1 MRSSYMSFTLYSGF
15 ILYNSRM
22 RTTTRNTMAALAD
35 AGLDFFA
42 VQDLETHLGLRP
54 EQARNL
60 AQRLQ
65 QQNLARR
72 LQQNLYALVGPA
84 DWANRDVLPTN
95 WYRTGAALAGTADYY
110 LAYYTAMELHRM
122 TQQPLRTVF
131 MALTRQKPKI
141 VAANVTFRFVRIKK
155 ERFFGFEEAEVEQG
169 HRVNVAD
176 LERTFFDC
184 VDRPELCG
192 GLEEIARAFARR
204 HRDLNVDRLLRYLVK
219 LDQPFVTKRLGFLL
233 ELAGHGDIE
242 LMREM
247 ETLAAR
253 VKKYIPLNKRG
264 PHDGPRDRRWKLI
277 INADVHKLLNT
288 LRT

>member
-1 MRSSYMSFTLYSGF
+1 
-15 ILYNSRM
+15 M
-22 RTTTRNTMAALAD
+22 RTTTHDTIAKLAD

-42 VQDLETHLGLRP
+42 VEDLETLLGLRP
-54 EQARNL
+54 EQARKI

-65 QQNLARR
+65 KQNLARR
-72 LQQNLYALVGPA
+72 LKQNLYALVGPA

-95 WYRTGAALAGTADYY
+95 WYRTAAALAGTADYC

-131 MALTRQKPKI
+131 IALTRQKPEI
-141 VAANVTFRFVRIKK
+141 VAANVIFRFVRIKK

-169 HRVNVAD
+169 HHVKVAD
-176 LERTFFDC
+176 LERTFLDC

-192 GLEEIARAFARR
+192 GLEEVTRAFARR
-204 HRDLNVDRLLRYLVK
+204 HGDINEDRLFRYVVK
-219 LDQPFVTKRLGFLL
+219 LDQPFVAKRLGFLL

-247 ETLAAR
+247 ETFAAR
-253 VKKYIPLNKRG
+253 VKKYIPLDKRG
-264 PHDGPRDRRWKLI
+264 PQEGPRDRRWKLI
-277 INADVHKLLNT
+277 INADVNRLLKT

>member
-1 MRSSYMSFTLYSGF
+1 
-15 ILYNSRM
+15 
-22 RTTTRNTMAALAD
+22 MARLAD

-42 VQDLETHLGLRP
+42 VEDLQTHLDLRP
-54 EQARNL
+54 EQARKV
-60 AQRLQ
+60 AHRLQ

-72 LQQNLYALVGPA
+72 LKRNLYALVGPA
-84 DWANRDVLPTN
+84 DWNHRDVLPTN
-95 WYRTGAALAGTADYY
+95 WYRTAAALAGTTDYY

-131 MALTRQKPKI
+131 VVTMRQKPEI
-141 VAANVTFRFVRIKK
+141 VAANVRFRFVKLKR

-169 HRVNVAD
+169 HHVRVAD
-176 LERTFFDC
+176 LERAFLDC

-192 GLEEIARAFARR
+192 GLEEVARAFARR
-204 HRDLNVDRLLRYLVK
+204 HGDIDEDRLLRYLMR
-219 LDQPFVTKRLGFLL
+219 LDQPFVAKRLGFLL
-233 ELAGHGDIE
+233 ELVGHGGME

-253 VKKYIPLNKRG
+253 VKKYIPLDKRG
-264 PHDGPRDRRWKLI
+264 PQNGTRDRRWKLI
-277 INADVHKLLNT
+277 VNADVDRLVNT